1 MISKFKD
8 LIRISF
14 VQDVSILGIGKF
26 LSILLS
32 VASSIILARLL
43 QPELYGIYGLI
54 FAFVG
59 LIGIFM
65 SWGGDFASL
74 TLLAEAYAK
83 KDKQEIKNI
92 LTYFIKITLLAICIV
107 GVLNVIFAPFLTELL
122 YDNSQMGNWTR
133 IVLLA
138 GFLTII
144 YSLLVIVFQS
154 IRKIKQLTIL
164 ETFNKFIY
172 ILLPVVFVLLGWGL
186 TGIVWGHFI
195 SAFIFLI
202 LSIFIYSFLSKKD
215 KLLPNLRQIFSNFRK
230 IKFRKYFNFGFL
242 IAINQNLGRFHS
254 LLPVIFL
261 GIFASMQDVGYF
273 KIALGYITI
282 SSMALEPVSRLLNVQ
297 LPKSKSYNSQVLK
310 EHFYKTSLYSGLISI
325 LLVIPF
331 IVLAPYLIKFFYGE
345 EYIQSIR
352 LVYYLAIF
360 VAFSGFGVGLG
371 PFYRTVNKVKIPII
385 VNTFQIILMTL
396 LTIILVK
403 IYSPLVAITLAFV
416 ISTVLFLLL
425 HLLVIKNI
433 LKKDYNDKLFFK

>member
-1 MISKFKD
+1 MISRFKD
-8 LIRISF
+8 FIRISF

-32 VASSIILARLL
+32 VVSSIILARLL

-65 SWGGDFASL
+65 NWGGNFASL

-92 LTYFIKITLLAICIV
+92 LTYFIKITFWAICIV
-107 GVLNVIFAPFLTELL
+107 GVLSIVFTPFLTELL
-122 YDNSQMGNWTR
+122 YHNSQMGYWVR

-138 GFLTII
+138 SFLTII
-144 YSLLVIVFQS
+144 YSLLVVILQS

-172 ILLPVVFVLLGWGL
+172 ILLPIIFVLLGWGL
-186 TGIVWGHFI
+186 TGVVWGYFI
-195 SAFIFLI
+195 PAFIFLI
-202 LSIFIYSFLSKKD
+202 LSIFIYSFLAKKD
-215 KLLPNLRQIFSNFRK
+215 KLLPSLEQIFSNFRK
-230 IKFRKYFNFGFL
+230 IKIKKYFNFGFL
-242 IAINQNLGRFHS
+242 IAVNQNLSRFHS

-282 SSMALEPVSRLLNVQ
+282 SSMALEPISRLLNVQ
-297 LPKSKSYNSQVLK
+297 LPKSKSYSLQIFK
-310 EHFYKTSLYSGLISI
+310 EHFYKTSFYSGLISI

-331 IVLAPYLIKFFYGE
+331 VVLAPYLIKFFYGE

-360 VAFSGFGVGLG
+360 VAFSGFGIGLG
-371 PFYRTVNKVKIPII
+371 PFYRTVNKMKIPII
-385 VNTFQIILMTL
+385 INTFQIILMTL
-396 LTIILVK
+396 LIIILVK
-403 IYSPLVAITLAFV
+403 NYSSLMAITLSFI
-416 ISTVLFLLL
+416 ISTVLFLFIHFLI
-425 HLLVIKNI
+425 IKNI
-433 LKKDYNDKLFFK
+433 LKNA